1 MNFYIS
7 NTQKNELDVH
17 NFIYWNSLKK
27 FDRDEFLLTLSRR
40 KWIEIVKVFLFGFF
54 FFIFRE
60 TICCFVV
67 EKLTLS

>member
-7 NTQKNELDVH
+7 DTQKNELDVH

-40 KWIEIVKVFLFGFF
+40 KWIEIVKVFLFGF
-54 FFIFRE
+54 IFLSLERLY
-60 TICCFVV
+60 VV
-67 EKLTLS
+67 LWLKN